1 MSDEGSE
8 EVGGTCL
15 EVTQP
20 QLTLACA
27 DEDEGEE
34 VNTMRYDEDEGE
46 RR

>member
-27 DEDEGEE
+27 DE
-34 VNTMRYDEDEGE
+34 VIYDEI
-46 RR
+46 R